1 MTCLEQHFSEI
12 ILRTV
17 IACVAVHPTYMCRL
31 YITCDMCVC
40 TSILRLKIVAV
51 IPYHACNTSVPRAF
65 FQAGIRNTVPFFLGN
80 DEGPGFKRNELQ
92 PMFYVTHQCCI
103 YQSRSFPSL
112 EVLQQ
117 PTSSMEPSGNSASTY
132 SLPCETLCFLSTWG
146 FLVSNQAPKGETS
159 RMEGM
164 ARCPC
169 PLVQAALG

>member
-1 MTCLEQHFSEI
+1 MRYVCMHKYFKAEDCSSDSLSRMQHQ
-12 ILRTV
+12 
-17 IACVAVHPTYMCRL
+17 CP
-31 YITCDMCVC
+31 
-40 TSILRLKIVAV
+40 TSILPSGNKKHCA
-51 IPYHACNTSVPRAF
+51 
-65 FQAGIRNTVPFFLGN
+65 FFLGN

-146 FLVSNQAPKGETS
+146 FLVSNQAPEGETS